1 MPIRSIQS
9 RGTRHAARHAVA
21 RATDLR
27 HVPDLRFE
35 IDTTFDRLD
44 DARRLFADESVRRDV
59 EE

>member
-1 MPIRSIQS
+1 LPPLRRAKPQIRA
-9 RGTRHAARHAVA
+9 HLA

-44 DARRLFADESVRRDV
+44 DARRLFADAAVRRDV